1 MPKTTT
7 FPPAAPKTDDPWIP
21 EGVVHTVDLSP
32 YAKTADLTPYA
43 KSADVMPKAAS
54 ITGYDATK
62 AQTLQHD
69 ATGALKWVDNAT
81 E

>member
-1 MPKTTT
+1 MPTNTN
-7 FPPAAPKTDDPWIP
+7 FPPAAPAPVDPWTP
-21 EGVVHTVDLSP
+21 RDLTL
-32 YAKTADLTPYA
+32 YAKTT
-43 KSADVMPKAAS
+43 DVMPKAAS

-81 E
+81 A